1 MLIVY
6 KTVEYLECRSKYS
19 IGLDMDKHNKSKAVL
34 TPLLSVSECWRR
46 AALES
51 ICDNCALDFDHSHEA
66 RKIFFPVWP
75 AVYKLA
81 QLRET
86 NMAKVVVFS
95 ATFGRTVIDKATN
108 EATAWLQRRGVVAP
122 NAKTMLL
129 CLRKADNQAA
139 SSDNNP
145 TGQQSAIEFA
155 RYLLQMAPLVTGI
168 VVSIPSIDAARS
180 EFLQMYDSLIS
191 TLCQGGI
198 KLLHAYSVRGT
209 IPISLNLLGVSGLT
223 SITNGVNIA
232 CAPFARLIYLNA
244 RTLKTIDFRV
254 AAENNWRNMIFG
266 FTETPAVYTR
276 LTTLTLM
283 VIGIPYE
290 STWAA
295 IDDVVPFPVLLTL
308 HVGDMYPFDDDLL
321 FRGNGR
327 TMRNLRLPF
336 RAIARNILARFNI
349 LKRSGVS
356 RMSSVRIGNVYGM
369 DVTFMAERADVILK
383 QQVHH
388 ILETATKLKIT
399 RETSHMGIFNAIKLA
414 PSTTIL
420 QHLDYGVFT
429 RFCVATLRNLIA
441 FLPSLVSLTCTLAD
455 RGLADRVTSESKYP
469 SSLRS
474 KNYPLSKNFRVLRV
488 HHTTGASASTIAKI
502 SMLVAIACP
511 NFSHV
516 DMPSELRNPFS
527 REIAWATCNRPFEPY
542 ADSIRRLIF

>member
-1 MLIVY
+1 MRTFEHTLLSQILVVVVNLVIVAILSELSLRVLKRYKKPHVPAPTVAVSLPAAISKPPPLAFQILPMLIVY
-6 KTVEYLECRSKYS
+6 KTVEYLEGCSKYS

-34 TPLLSVSECWRR
+34 TPLLSVSERWRR

-51 ICDNCALDFDHSHEA
+51 ICDNCQSEHL
-66 RKIFFPVWP
+66 
-75 AVYKLA
+75 
-81 QLRET
+81 QL
-86 NMAKVVVFS
+86 
-95 ATFGRTVIDKATN
+95 
-108 EATAWLQRRGVVAP
+108 
-122 NAKTMLL
+122 
-129 CLRKADNQAA
+129 
-139 SSDNNP
+139 
-145 TGQQSAIEFA
+145 
-155 RYLLQMAPLVTGI
+155 
-168 VVSIPSIDAARS
+168 
-180 EFLQMYDSLIS
+180 YDSLIS

-276 LTTLTLM
+276 LTTLTLT

-455 RGLADRVTSESKYP
+455 RGLADRVTPESKYP

-511 NFSHV
+511 NFSYV

-527 REIAWATCNRPFEPY
+527 REIAWATSNRPFEPY
-542 ADSIRRLIF
+542 ADSIHRLIYKD